1 MARELA
7 HHADELT
14 PRLGGEPFFEKPLGA
29 YALEKLAGGR
39 AGGTP
44 LASRRLRASLA
55 VLLVLVTGVAGARH
69 FGARAGLFA
78 AGALA
83 TSAALPLAARSD
95 GTQLL
100 GTLFAWIG
108 CAGLA
113 DVVFGRAGG
122 RDLRL
127 VVTWGALAAALLC
140 AGPLTALWPLG
151 GLALY
156 VALARDREDWRH
168 ARPLPG
174 LLAALAVA
182 LPWYGMM
189 AFHHGAAF
197 LGRVPSFPYAESAGA
212 PWFAGLVFVV
222 PFLVVGCFP
231 WTALLPDA
239 MLHAATW
246 WRGRLPLLRI
256 GPAGPEVA
264 PARAVERE
272 RREEGAAHF
281 MIACLLAS
289 LAPILVYPAAPL
301 TAALPAAP
309 AAAILCGRLLDHLFE
324 DPPRLARALTRSALM
339 LAVVGS
345 VTAVMFVVLATRVT
359 EAAHGLRLL
368 GAAVLLAS
376 WAPFLADL
384 LRRRRAAALL
394 VALPV
399 ALGAP
404 IVSLEVLPRM
414 EDWLNTRTAAR
425 ALDAVAPA
433 GAPVVLVET
442 PPPSLRWYAERPLV
456 VDSPGP
462 EALRAWRARDGAT
475 YLAFR
480 PAREHEVARDAQ
492 TPLEILA
499 RTPTLIVARVRP

>member
-1 MARELA
+1 M
-7 HHADELT
+7 
-14 PRLGGEPFFEKPLGA
+14 
-29 YALEKLAGGR
+29 
-39 AGGTP
+39 
-44 LASRRLRASLA
+44 
-55 VLLVLVTGVAGARH
+55 LLVLVTGVAGARH
-69 FGARAGLFA
+69 FGARAGIFA

-83 TSAALPLAARSD
+83 TSVALPLAARSD
-95 GTQLL
+95 GTQLV
-100 GTLFAWIG
+100 GTLLAWIG
-108 CAGLA
+108 VTGLA

-168 ARPLPG
+168 ARPVAG
-174 LLAALAVA
+174 LIAMLAVA

-189 AFHHGAAF
+189 ALRHGAAF
-197 LGRVPSFPYAESAGA
+197 LGRVPSFPYAESARA
-212 PWFAGLVFVV
+212 PWFAGLVLVI

-239 MLHAATW
+239 MMHAAAW

-256 GPAGPEVA
+256 GAAGPELA

-272 RREEGAAHF
+272 QREEGAAHF
-281 MIACLLAS
+281 VIACLLAA
-289 LAPILVYPAAPL
+289 LAPILVYPSAPL

-324 DPPRLARALTRSALM
+324 EPRRLARALTRSALT

-345 VTAVMFVVLATRVT
+345 VTAVMFAVLGTRIPG
-359 EAAHGLRLL
+359 AARGLRLL

-384 LRRRRAAALL
+384 LRRRRVAALL
-394 VALPV
+394 FALPV
-399 ALGAP
+399 AVGAP
-404 IVSLEVLPRM
+404 ILSLAVLPQM
-414 EDWLNTRTAAR
+414 EDWLDTRTAA
-425 ALDAVAPA
+425 AVLDAAAPA
-433 GAPVVLVET
+433 GRAGRAGGDAAALAALVRGASAGGRGAGPGDAARAARGRRDDLPGV
-442 PPPSLRWYAERPLV
+442 PPGA
-456 VDSPGP
+456 
-462 EALRAWRARDGAT
+462 RARRGGRRGDAARDPRAHADAGRRAGA
-475 YLAFR
+475 AG
-480 PAREHEVARDAQ
+480 VARGRRAG
-492 TPLEILA
+492 
-499 RTPTLIVARVRP
+499 